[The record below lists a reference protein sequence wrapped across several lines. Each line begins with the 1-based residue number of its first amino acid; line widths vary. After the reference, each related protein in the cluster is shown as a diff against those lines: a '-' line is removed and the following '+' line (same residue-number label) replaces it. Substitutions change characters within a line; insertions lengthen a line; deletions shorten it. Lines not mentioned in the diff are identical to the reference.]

1 MSFGWS
7 VGDIVAAL
15 QLCNKVLAALKE
27 TGGAS
32 SEYQHATNFLGVLTV
47 TLQHLKALQAVPLD
61 PDLAKNL
68 EQHCALIQG
77 PLTSFRERIR
87 ARFERDLGTES
98 TRLKILTTGRKL
110 QWALSTA
117 KVVKVLEGKI
127 AGQLA
132 AISIILSQQVM

>member
-15 QLCNKVLAALKE
+15 QLLNKVLPALKE

-32 SEYQHATNFLGVLTV
+32 SEYQHVTNFLGVLTV
-47 TLQHLKALQAVPLD
+47 TLQHLKTLQAAPLD

-68 EQHCALIQG
+68 EQHCAVIQG

-87 ARFERDLGTES
+87 TRFERDLGLDS

-110 QWALSTA
+110 QWALSTS
-117 KVVKVLEGKI
+117 KDVKVLEREIG
-127 AGQLA
+127 GQLG
-132 AISIILSQQVM
+132 AISIVLSQQIM